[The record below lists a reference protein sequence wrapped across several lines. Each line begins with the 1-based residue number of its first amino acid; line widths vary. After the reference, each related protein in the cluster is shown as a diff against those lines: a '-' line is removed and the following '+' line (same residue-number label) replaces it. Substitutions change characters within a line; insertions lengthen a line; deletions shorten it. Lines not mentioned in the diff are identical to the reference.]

1 MTEIFKTNVDT
12 VRQAETI
19 LALLYRHFPSAEI
32 NFDLED
38 CDKILRVKGEAFC
51 ASCII
56 RILAIKGFECL
67 VLE

>member
-1 MTEIFKTNVDT
+1 MIEIFKTNVDT

-19 LALLYRHFPSAEI
+19 LTLLHRHFPSTEI

-38 CDKILRVKGEAFC
+38 CDKILRVKGEKIC
-51 ASCII
+51 SSCII
-56 RILAIKGFECL
+56 RVLMIKGIECL